1 MNSTLTR
8 AMEKNTA
15 SVDIAMEK
23 LLSPSPDLPESI
35 RKAMRYS
42 LFAGGKRLRPT
53 LVLEAAECCGLSAKK
68 ALKTAAAIE
77 MIHTY
82 SLIHDDLPAMDD
94 DDLRRGKPTNHKVF
108 GEAMAIL
115 AGDGLLTKAFEAAA
129 ENASDLNLKGR
140 EAAELIRLIAYGAGA
155 EGMVGGQVAD
165 LAAEG
170 VSKKRSKA
178 AAARILES
186 VHRRKTGA
194 LIVAGLDAGA
204 VLAGACDAKREAL
217 RSYGEC
223 IGLAFQIADDVLD
236 VVGDKKKMGK
246 RGSDRDNDKL
256 TYASLYGVDGARAK
270 ARALVE
276 MAHAHLKGFG
286 RKAETLHELADYIIT
301 RDK

>member
-1 MNSTLTR
+1 MNTTLAR
-8 AMEKNTA
+8 ALEKNTA
-15 SVDIAMEK
+15 MVDLSLEK
-23 LLSPSPDLPESI
+23 LLASKPDLPDSM

-53 LVLEAAECCGLSAKK
+53 LVLEAASCCGLSAKK
-68 ALKTAAAIE
+68 ALKTAAALE

-94 DDLRRGKPTNHKVF
+94 DDLRRGKPTNHRVF
-108 GEAMAIL
+108 GEALAIL

-129 ENASDLNLKGR
+129 ENAADNKLKGR
-140 EAAELIRLIAYGAGA
+140 EAAELVRLIAHGAGG

-170 VSKKRSKA
+170 MSKKISKA
-178 AAARILES
+178 VAAKILEA

-194 LIVAGLDAGA
+194 LIVASLDAGA
-204 VLAGACDAKREAL
+204 VLASASDAKRL
-217 RSYGEC
+217 SLQSYGSC

-236 VVGDKKKMGK
+236 VVGDKKKLGK
-246 RGSDRDNDKL
+246 RGSDHENDKL

-276 MAHAHLKGFG
+276 MAHANLKGFG
-286 RKAETLHELADYIIT
+286 RRAETLHELADYIIE